1 MTIYHFNRDKDELEG
16 LKISEQH
23 DRISTFINKQ
33 LSANNLVLFLGS
45 GCSTKAV
52 PLMSQTMRKILDNN
66 IVMKQVKRFLDSKE
80 INEFV
85 QFIESNRNHKEE
97 IKEQIKE
104 NIENL
109 KFRNLDKYVEWINK
123 QGFEYKSQ
131 TMNIINDYY
140 YSYTNIEELLNW
152 IQNGLNFTNNRN
164 LLRAFNI
171 IKSEFINTIPETG
184 AIEYEGETYETYRDF
199 YRYVFDKRNK
209 LKSKVSIF
217 TTNYDLFNEYALEAN
232 NIIYNTG
239 FANTLHKKFDINQFK
254 YRVVDDTNKYKEKW
268 QPVTKEAN
276 VYKIHGSINWKTNE
290 KGELQQVDFINKENH
305 QEVVIYPT
313 MLKHRET
320 AQAPYSELFREF
332 SNCLQKKDTTLVI
345 IGYGF
350 PDDHINNIIAQNLK
364 NQDFNLIIFG
374 NKNESN
380 LNEFY
385 ERHKNYNL
393 HLIGGKTSIEK
404 EKTENNTQNVHYFK
418 YIVDNFLKSK
428 SVDNIKKEEEY
439 DEQYR

>member
-140 YSYTNIEELLNW
+140 YSYTNIEELLN
-152 IQNGLNFTNNRN
+152 
-164 LLRAFNI
+164 
-171 IKSEFINTIPETG
+171 
-184 AIEYEGETYETYRDF
+184 
-199 YRYVFDKRNK
+199 
-209 LKSKVSIF
+209 
-217 TTNYDLFNEYALEAN
+217 
-232 NIIYNTG
+232 
-239 FANTLHKKFDINQFK
+239 
-254 YRVVDDTNKYKEKW
+254 
-268 QPVTKEAN
+268 
-276 VYKIHGSINWKTNE
+276 
-290 KGELQQVDFINKENH
+290 
-305 QEVVIYPT
+305 
-313 MLKHRET
+313 
-320 AQAPYSELFREF
+320 
-332 SNCLQKKDTTLVI
+332 
-345 IGYGF
+345 
-350 PDDHINNIIAQNLK
+350 
-364 NQDFNLIIFG
+364 
-374 NKNESN
+374 
-380 LNEFY
+380 
-385 ERHKNYNL
+385 
-393 HLIGGKTSIEK
+393 
-404 EKTENNTQNVHYFK
+404 
-418 YIVDNFLKSK
+418 
-428 SVDNIKKEEEY
+428 
-439 DEQYR
+439 